1 MFDKMKQLME
11 MKKQA
16 DQIKRELDGT
26 QIESTD
32 VRGIKIV
39 VNGSLEVR
47 SIEIEESLLTAANKK
62 NLERDLTR
70 AMNAAVRKAQTI
82 AASKMRDMMPG
93 FPGLS

>member
-26 QIESTD
+26 QIESAD

-70 AMNAAVRKAQTI
+70 GMNAAVRKAQGI